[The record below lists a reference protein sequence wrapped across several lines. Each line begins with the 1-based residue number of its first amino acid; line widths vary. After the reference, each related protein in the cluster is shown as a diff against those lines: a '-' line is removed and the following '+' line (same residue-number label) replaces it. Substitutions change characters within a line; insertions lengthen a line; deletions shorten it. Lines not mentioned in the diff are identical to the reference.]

1 MVNIKF
7 YRNNLQKTF
16 EEIAED
22 FANSYPRQ
30 TRKNLIISKKFH
42 DFLQSEEARSASEKI
57 IENLITK
64 KVEENLGGDVSCPM
78 IASIKAIKDTFWQ
91 NAYWLQIT
99 ACNGED
105 FEDVYIEILR
115 KKNHGN

>member
-1 MVNIKF
+1 MTDIKF
-7 YRNNLQKTF
+7 YRNNLQRTF

-22 FANSYPRQ
+22 FANSYPTR
-30 TRKNLIISKKFH
+30 TRKSLIISKKFH
-42 DFLQSEEARSASEKI
+42 DFLQSEKARSASEKI

-64 KVEENLGGDVSCPM
+64 KVEEKLDDSCPM
-78 IASIKAIKDTFWQ
+78 IASIKAIKDAIMP

-105 FEDVYIEILR
+105 FEDLHIEILR
-115 KKNHGN
+115 KKRENK